1 MSPGP
6 PERTQAAMN
15 MFAGLDTEA
24 YDRKYSDRQLL
35 QRIGRFLGIYRQKIT
50 ASFAALMLMA
60 VASTAFPLLVAAALD
75 RLPVPPLLLAQL
87 AGASLTIGVL
97 MWGLNYWRAR
107 WFSELIGDVVLAL
120 RSEAFRAAAEHDLSF
135 YDEFRSGRVI
145 SRITSDTQDFAQ
157 GLQLLG
163 DILDDVAAVLVL
175 LVVLLRL
182 EWRLTLLVV
191 ALTPLVFWMASA
203 WRHLARG
210 FTQRASRAMA
220 NVNAAIQEAVTGIS
234 VAKNF
239 RQEAT
244 IYGQFT
250 EVNRASYDINWQRGF
265 LLATVFPA
273 LNAMVGCG
281 SALIIYAGG
290 RAAGAGVITA
300 GAWFLFLAAVERF
313 WFPVSQL
320 AAFWSQFQGGLAAA
334 ERVFALIDAE
344 PAVRQTGAQQLK
356 LQGALEFSDVHF
368 RYSRQEAVLRGFSL
382 RIEPGES
389 VALVG
394 HTGAGKSSVIK
405 LLARFYDFQSGS
417 LLIDGHDVRSLEL
430 RSYRSQLGL
439 VPQVPFLFA
448 GSVADNIRYAYPQAT
463 DAEIVAIA
471 RQIGDGEWL
480 GALPNGLNSEV
491 GERGSRLSL
500 GQRQLVALARV
511 LVQRPPVFIFDEATA
526 SIDPFTEA
534 QIQEALEL
542 ILKRCTSIMIAHRLS
557 TVRSAS
563 RIIVMAHGEIIEHGS
578 HAKLL
583 SNGGHYAEL
592 YQTYFRHQSPDYTV
606 PEGAQAAN
614 TQ

>member
-1 MSPGP
+1 
-6 PERTQAAMN
+6 MN
-15 MFAGLDTEA
+15 MFAGLDGEA

-35 QRIGRFLGIYRQKIT
+35 QRIGRFLGVYRLKIA

-60 VASTAFPLLVAAALD
+60 VMSTGFPLLIAAALD
-75 RLPVPPLLLAQL
+75 RLPVPPVQLAQL
-87 AGASLTIGVL
+87 AAASLSIGVL

-163 DILDDVAAVLVL
+163 DILDDIAAVLVL
-175 LVVLLRL
+175 LVVLMRL

-191 ALTPLVFWMASA
+191 ALTPFVFWMASA

-210 FTQRASRAMA
+210 FTQRASRAIA

-244 IYGQFT
+244 IYSQFT

-281 SALIIYAGG
+281 SALLIYAGG
-290 RAAGAGVITA
+290 RAAGAGIITA
-300 GAWFLFLAAVERF
+300 GTWFLFLAAVERF

-356 LQGALEFSDVHF
+356 LQGTLEFSDVHF

-417 LLIDGHDVRSLEL
+417 LRIDGHDVRSLEL
-430 RSYRSQLGL
+430 RSLRSQLGL
-439 VPQVPFLFA
+439 VPQMPFLFA
-448 GSVADNIRYAYPQAT
+448 GSVADNIRYACPQAT
-463 DAEIVAIA
+463 DAQLLLIA
-471 RQIGDGEWL
+471 RQIGAGEWL
-480 GALPNGLNSEV
+480 GALPNGLDSEV

-511 LVQRPPVFIFDEATA
+511 LVQRPPVFILDEATA

-578 HAKLL
+578 HTQLL
-583 SNGGHYAEL
+583 SDGGHYAEI

-606 PEGAQAAN
+606 PQSTPAAVIIE
-614 TQ
+614 